1 MGNGLRLELVQ
12 STARSFCAE
21 ERQACWRARRRAS
34 GSPSHNR
41 HRAGHYRRRHPS
53 PVSPV
58 RNRES
63 SRRRRTES
71 LDRAPS
77 IDRTGLRRAS
87 AAGCTILFSRACR
100 SHAASDRPRQ
110 RSLPAARPPAQSG
123 VAGPLPGYSCALR
136 VREMWRDY
144 YMAGPLAIGTD
155 APDFE
160 ALTTEGSIHFMNGL
174 AARGVCCSRTRKI
187 SRRSAPRNW
196 ATWRASGPSSTG
208 VASRSSA

>member
-87 AAGCTILFSRACR
+87 AAGCTILF
-100 SHAASDRPRQ
+100 ASVPITRCVRP
-110 RSLPAARPPAQSG
+110 
-123 VAGPLPGYSCALR
+123 
-136 VREMWRDY
+136 
-144 YMAGPLAIGTD
+144 
-155 APDFE
+155 
-160 ALTTEGSIHFMNGL
+160 
-174 AARGVCCSRTRKI
+174 
-187 SRRSAPRNW
+187 
-196 ATWRASGPSSTG
+196 PSSTKPACG
-208 VASRSSA
+208 SSTSAEWCGRTAAWLLMCSTRKGDVEGLLHGRTARDRHGCPRFRSADH